1 MAFEVLEHTHLA
13 WVNCTSPVA
22 PDMDYLR
29 QRFGFHP
36 LALEDSLSHR
46 ERPKI
51 DEYDGY
57 VFIVMHFP
65 FFDHDRSVTRPYEVD
80 FFIGPGYLV
89 TIHEGTLRAVQA
101 FWQECRSDAEARA
114 RWMSKGVGVL
124 LYHLLDHAVE
134 YIGPMM
140 EKVAG
145 KISAIEERMFS
156 AGMEDTLQDISFIR
170 RDVIVL
176 RRIVRAQLPIVMN
189 LERKERPYIQEELDV
204 YFGDIADA
212 FARASDTVDDFR
224 EVIEGLSATAD
235 IVTSHRTNEVIR
247 ILTVISVTMLPLTL
261 IAGIFGMNVALPSAH
276 PQVDFLLI
284 VGLMLTVV
292 AGMLIFFRRRHW
304 L

>member
-1 MAFEVLEHTHLA
+1 MAIEVLEHTHLV
-13 WVNCTSPVA
+13 WVNCKSPLA
-22 PDMDYLR
+22 SDMDYLR

-57 VFIVMHFP
+57 LYIVMHFP
-65 FFDHDRSVTRPYEVD
+65 FFDRDRRVTRPYEVD

-89 TIHEGTLRAVQA
+89 TIQEGALWGVQA
-101 FWQECRSDAEARA
+101 FWQECQSNPEARA

-124 LYHLLDHAVE
+124 LYHLLNHAVE
-134 YIGPMM
+134 YIGPML
-140 EKVAG
+140 EKLAG

-156 AGMEDTLQDISFIR
+156 ADMEDTLHDISFIR

-176 RRIVRAQLPIVMN
+176 RRILRAQLRIVTN

-247 ILTVISVTMLPLTL
+247 ILTVISVIMLPLTL
-261 IAGIFGMNVALPSAH
+261 ISGIFGMNVALPSAH

-292 AGMLIFFRRRHW
+292 AGLLIFFRRCHW